1 MLIAVISLAACRTPE
16 VVTALDRGDISRARV
31 LLDDGARADGD
42 DADGNSALMLAV
54 WRGDAQLVKLAL
66 AHGGEVAHTNH
77 AGATALHFAVDDAAK
92 VKLLLEAGADPN
104 AADRT
109 GVTPIELAVARDDGA
124 EAVALMLAH
133 GGDAKRVD
141 GSFGASSPATVAA
154 LLVRGANPRAE
165 QAVSVA
171 AARGNVGAMKLL
183 VDRGANVDEQS
194 GPLGITALMW
204 AAQMGHADAVV
215 FLLARGAKPNLREPF
230 NGATALVQAAA
241 SDRADPS
248 IVRAL
253 LDAGAD
259 ATIADD
265 EGADALAWAIR
276 RGDPDIIQLLAPH
289 ETGAPHNPT
298 HMMHGT
304 HVAADSPRAAIER
317 AIPLLERG
325 RREFRERAHCPSCHH
340 DALPALAIAAAASHG
355 IAVDQDARRREAA
368 LTAQSF
374 QRQHVRFP
382 EGLGFADDVEAAYL
396 LVGLAASDQPRSPI
410 TDAMA
415 RYIALQQASDG
426 RFPAMMQRIPAD
438 GSDVALTAVA
448 IRALQAYAPDPAR
461 VSRARR
467 YLASVVATT
476 TEDRAYQLLGL
487 HWAGATDLQ
496 PLADQLIATQRAD
509 GSFAQR
515 AGLRGDA
522 YATGQAI
529 VALREAA
536 ERPPSD
542 PAIARA
548 VQFLVATQVGD
559 GSWFVATRA
568 LRFQPFL
575 DSGFPQGRSQY
586 SSALGT
592 SWAVMALA
600 DALAFPSAKRAD

>member
-1 MLIAVISLAACRTPE
+1 VRFVAMIAVLALGACSLFGHGGER
-16 VVTALDRGDISRARV
+16 
-31 LLDDGARADGD
+31 D

-54 WRGDAQLVKLAL
+54 WHGDAQAVKLAL
-66 AHGGEVAHTNH
+66 AHGGEVAHANH

-104 AADRT
+104 VGDRT
-109 GVTPIELAVARDDGA
+109 GVTPLELAVARDDGGPV
-124 EAVALMLAH
+124 VALMLAH

-141 GSFGASSPATVAA
+141 GSFGASSPATLQS
-154 LLVRGANPRAE
+154 LLARGANPRADE
-165 QAVSVA
+165 AVAVA
-171 AARGNVGAMKLL
+171 AERGNVGAIELL
-183 VDRGANVDEQS
+183 VDHGASVDEQS

-204 AAQMGHADAVV
+204 AAQMGYPDAVS
-215 FLLARGAKPNLREPF
+215 FLLAHGAKPNVREPF

-259 ATIADD
+259 ATIPDD

-276 RGDPDIIQLLAPH
+276 RGDPEIISLLAPH
-289 ETGAPHNPT
+289 ETGPPRNPAR
-298 HMMHGT
+298 MMHGE
-304 HVAADSPRAAIER
+304 HVAASSPRAAIER

-325 RREFRERAHCPSCHH
+325 RVEFRDRAHCPSCHH

-355 IAVDQDARRREAA
+355 IAVDEAARKREAE

-374 QRQHVRFP
+374 QRQRVRFP
-382 EGLGFADDVEAAYL
+382 EGIGFADDVEAAYL
-396 LVGLAASDQPRSPI
+396 LLGLAASGFPRNST

-415 RYIALQQASDG
+415 RYIALHQDGDG

-448 IRALQAYAPDPAR
+448 IRALQTYAPDPAR
-461 VSRARR
+461 VARARN
-467 YLASVVATT
+467 YLESIAATT

-487 HWAGATDLQ
+487 HWAGAPDLNA
-496 PLADQLIATQRAD
+496 LADQLIATQRPD

-515 AGLRGDA
+515 GTLRGDA

-536 ERPPSD
+536 GRPASD

-548 VQFLVATQVGD
+548 VQFLVSTQVGD
-559 GSWFVATRA
+559 GSWFVASRA

-600 DALAFPSAKRAD
+600 EAL

>member
-1 MLIAVISLAACRTPE
+1 VRVIAIAAAITLVACQSTE
-16 VVTALDRGDISRARV
+16 LVAALDRGDATRARV
-31 LLDDGARADGD
+31 LLEGGARADGD
-42 DADGNSALMLAV
+42 DADGNSALMLAT
-54 WRGDAQLVKLAL
+54 WHGDAALVKLAL
-66 AHGGEVAHTNH
+66 AHGGDVAHVNH

-92 VKLLLEAGADPN
+92 VKLLVEAGADPN
-104 AADRT
+104 AADHT
-109 GVTPIELAVARDDGA
+109 GVTPLELAVARDDGGD
-124 EAVALMLAH
+124 AVAIMLAH

-141 GSFGASSPATVAA
+141 GSFGASSATTLTA
-154 LLVRGANPRAE
+154 LLARGANPRADE
-165 QAVSVA
+165 AVAVA
-171 AARGNVGAMKLL
+171 AGHGNADTLALL
-183 VDRGANVDEQS
+183 VDHGANPNDVA

-204 AAQMGHADAVV
+204 AAQMGSPDSVAY
-215 FLLARGAKPNLREPF
+215 LLAHGANPNLREKF
-230 NGATALVQAAA
+230 NGSTALIQAAA
-241 SDRADPS
+241 SDRADAS
-248 IVRAL
+248 VVRAL

-276 RGDPDIIQLLAPH
+276 RGDPDIIQLIAPH
-289 ETGAPHNPT
+289 ETGPPHNPT
-298 HMMHGT
+298 RMMHGT
-304 HVAADSPRAAIER
+304 RVADGSPRAAIER

-325 RREFRERAHCPSCHH
+325 RVDFRARAHCPSCHH
-340 DALPALAIAAAASHG
+340 DALPALAIAAAAARG
-355 IAVDQDARRREAA
+355 IAVDRDARAREAQ
-368 LTAQSF
+368 LTAHSF
-374 QRQHVRFP
+374 ERARIRFP
-382 EGLGFADDVEAAYL
+382 EGMGFADDVEAAYL
-396 LVGLAASDQPRSPI
+396 LVGLGAAGYPKDDI

-415 RYIALQQASDG
+415 RYIALVQAKDG

-448 IRALQAYAPDPAR
+448 IRALSLYAPDPAR
-461 VSRARR
+461 ITRARA
-467 YLASVVATT
+467 YLAAVAATT

-487 HWAGATDLQ
+487 HWAGARAAELQ
-496 PLADQLIATQRAD
+496 PLAQQLVATQRAD

-536 ERPPSD
+536 DLPASD

-548 VQFLVATQVGD
+548 VQFLVATQVTD

-568 LRFQPFL
+568 LRFQPFF

-600 DALAFPSAKRAD
+600 DALQ

>member
-1 MLIAVISLAACRTPE
+1 MMIAVMVLGAC
-16 VVTALDRGDISRARV
+16 V
-31 LLDDGARADGD
+31 LGHGGNSD

-54 WRGDAQLVKLAL
+54 WHGDAQGVKLAL
-66 AHGGEVAHTNH
+66 AHGGEVAHANH
-77 AGATALHFAVDDAAK
+77 AGATALHFAVDDTAK

-104 AADRT
+104 VADRT
-109 GVTPIELAVARDDGA
+109 GVTPLELAVARDDGA
-124 EAVALMLAH
+124 DVVTLMLAH

-141 GSFGASSPATVAA
+141 GSFGASSAATVAT
-154 LLVRGANPRAE
+154 LLARGANPRADE
-165 QAVSVA
+165 AVAVA
-171 AARGNVGAMKLL
+171 AARGNTDAMKLL
-183 VDRGANVDEQS
+183 VDRGANVDQQT

-204 AAQMGHADAVV
+204 AAQMGHPDAVA
-215 FLLARGAKPNLREPF
+215 FLLARGATPNAREPF
-230 NGATALVQAAA
+230 NGSTALVQAAA

-259 ATIADD
+259 TTIADD

-276 RGDPDIIQLLAPH
+276 RGDPEIIALLAPH
-289 ETGAPHNPT
+289 ETGPPRNPARV
-298 HMMHGT
+298 MHGE
-304 HVAADSPRAAIER
+304 HVAASSPRAAIER

-325 RREFRERAHCPSCHH
+325 RREFRDRAHCPSCHH

-355 IAVDQDARRREAA
+355 IAVDQDARKREAD
-368 LTAQSF
+368 LTALSF

-396 LVGLAASDQPRSPI
+396 LVGLAAAGHPRDAL

-415 RYIALQQASDG
+415 RYVALLQASDG
-426 RFPAMMQRIPAD
+426 RFPTMMQRIPAD
-438 GSDVALTAVA
+438 GSDVALTAIA
-448 IRALQAYAPDPAR
+448 IRGLLAYAPEPAR
-461 VSRARR
+461 VARART
-467 YLASVVATT
+467 YLASIAATT

-496 PLADQLIATQRAD
+496 PLADQLIATQRPD

-522 YATGQAI
+522 YATGQAV

-536 ERPPSD
+536 GRSPTD
-542 PAIARA
+542 PAVARA

-559 GSWFVATRA
+559 GSWFVASRA

-600 DALAFPSAKRAD
+600 DAL